1 VLREAGVLVAEREGK
16 EIYFHVNKAFL
27 QHAFGKSAYLDT
39 ALSRSARSCEICSRS
54 FCGLAAAVPR
64 RVSGALP
71 GTQRL
76 LVVANHESFLDG
88 LLLGLFL
95 PLDPV
100 FVVHTGVVRNP
111 VFRLLLGLVD
121 YLAVDPTSPMAMKKV
136 IRLIESGRPVVIF
149 PEGRITTTGSLMK
162 TYDGPA
168 FVAAKTGATILPV
181 RIDGAART
189 YFSRL
194 AAHVPRA
201 CSRRSACSCAH
212 HAIPMPEAPPPGAP
226 PQGRRSDAAADA
238 GDDLRH
244 PPHADPLRGPPRR
257 RRHPGPRPHAGRGH
271 EADRIQLPRPH
282 QDVPRAGA
290 GGRPPRQPAR
300 QGRPAAA
307 QRGAHAGAHL
317 RLTAHRRTVAMLNYT
332 AGVDGMQAA
341 CTAAQIGTVISSRAF
356 VEQAKL
362 GDKLAALDGV
372 RIVWLE
378 DLRDE
383 ISLPTSCG

>member
-257 RRHPGPRPHAGRGH
+257 RRHPGPRPHAGRGLKQIEYSYRDLIKMSLVLGRWPPAATAGATGSACCCPTWRPRWRSSSAH
-271 EADRIQLPRPH
+271 RAPPHGGDAQLHRRRRRHAGGLHGGADRHRHQLPRLR
-282 QDVPRAGA
+282 RAGQA
-290 GGRPPRQPAR
+290 GRQAGRPRR
-300 QGRPAAA
+300 R
-307 QRGAHAGAHL
+307 AHL
-317 RLTAHRRTVAMLNYT
+317 
-332 AGVDGMQAA
+332 
-341 CTAAQIGTVISSRAF
+341 
-356 VEQAKL
+356 
-362 GDKLAALDGV
+362 
-372 RIVWLE
+372 WLE